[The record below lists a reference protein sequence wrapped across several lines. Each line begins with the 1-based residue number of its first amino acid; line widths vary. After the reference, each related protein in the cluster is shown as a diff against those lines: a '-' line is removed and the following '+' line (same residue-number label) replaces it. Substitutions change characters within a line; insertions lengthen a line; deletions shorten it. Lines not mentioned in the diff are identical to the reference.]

1 LKQRIVKG
9 FKIILPLLIG
19 VYLTWY
25 FLSNAVSSEKRS
37 FYITSSLSET
47 SALEYYQYNFS
58 AIQNNIKLTE
68 DSTFRATFLLH
79 KSITLE
85 DFKSENL
92 DDERLVKEIF
102 SLKES
107 TLSKPILTS
116 GGYKL
121 IYLSDIQPEIT
132 KEDFIASFRNV
143 NYFWIF
149 LALLIALLSH
159 LSRAYRWKYL
169 LEPLNIK
176 PKLSLMYHSVMI
188 GYIINLTIPRSGE
201 VARAAYFSK
210 YQNSSSE
217 KVFGTIVVERVID
230 LLMFGLV
237 FLITIFL
244 QTDQDRF
251 SQIRQAESGGLPSW
265 VLPLIIAGGI
275 ILFVTVISIK
285 RLREKAI
292 KFIKGVLE
300 GCLTILKLKN
310 KSAFILHTL
319 FIWFAYILML
329 FITALSMPQMQSIDV
344 SALFACFIA
353 GTIAIGATPG
363 GIGLYPIMV
372 ASILIQLYGY
382 QQESANAFG
391 IIMWTTQTLFLVVL
405 GIISLVAIK
414 KES

>member
-1 LKQRIVKG
+1 MKKSIIKG

-25 FLSNAVSSEKRS
+25 FVSNAITAEKRS

-47 SALEYYQYNFS
+47 TALEYYQYNNSTF
-58 AIQNNIKLTE
+58 QNNISLIE
-68 DSTFRATFLLH
+68 DSTFKATFSFY

-85 DFKSENL
+85 DFKNENIG
-92 DDERLVKEIF
+92 DEKLVREIF
-102 SLKES
+102 LLSES

-116 GGYKL
+116 NGYKL

-132 KEDFIASFRNV
+132 KEDFIASFSNV
-143 NYFWIF
+143 NYFWII
-149 LALLIALLSH
+149 LALIIALLSH
-159 LSRAYRWKYL
+159 MSRAYRWKYL
-169 LEPLNIK
+169 LEPLDIK

-251 SQIRQAESGGLPSW
+251 TQIRQAESSGLPSW
-265 VLPLIIAGGI
+265 VLPLIIAGGV
-275 ILFVTVISIK
+275 ILFVTIIGIK

-310 KSAFILHTL
+310 KRAFILHTL
-319 FIWFAYILML
+319 FIWVAYILML
-329 FITALSMPQMQSIDV
+329 FITALSIPQMQSIDV

-372 ASILIQLYGY
+372 ASVLIQLYGY

-391 IIMWTTQTLFLVVL
+391 TIMWTTQTLFLIIL
-405 GIISLVAIK
+405 GLISLVAIK

>member
-1 LKQRIVKG
+1 MKKSIIKG

-25 FLSNAVSSEKRS
+25 FVSNAITAEKRS

-47 SALEYYQYNFS
+47 TALEYYQYNNSTF
-58 AIQNNIKLTE
+58 QNNISLIE
-68 DSTFRATFLLH
+68 DSTFKATFSFY

-85 DFKSENL
+85 DFKNENIG
-92 DDERLVKEIF
+92 DEKLVREIF
-102 SLKES
+102 LLSES

-116 GGYKL
+116 NGYKL

-132 KEDFIASFRNV
+132 KEDFIASFSNV
-143 NYFWIF
+143 NYFWII
-149 LALLIALLSH
+149 LALIIALLSH
-159 LSRAYRWKYL
+159 MSRAYRWKYL
-169 LEPLNIK
+169 LEPLDIK

-251 SQIRQAESGGLPSW
+251 TQIRQAESSGLPSW
-265 VLPLIIAGGI
+265 VFPLIIAGGV
-275 ILFVTVISIK
+275 ILFVTIIGIK

-310 KSAFILHTL
+310 KRAFILHTL
-319 FIWFAYILML
+319 FIWVAYILML
-329 FITALSMPQMQSIDV
+329 FITALSIPQMQSIDV

-372 ASILIQLYGY
+372 ASVLIQLYGY

-391 IIMWTTQTLFLVVL
+391 IIMWTTQTLFMIIL
-405 GIISLVAIK
+405 GLISLVAIK

>member
-1 LKQRIVKG
+1 MKKSIIKG

-25 FLSNAVSSEKRS
+25 FVSNAITAEKRS

-47 SALEYYQYNFS
+47 TALEYYQYNNSTF
-58 AIQNNIKLTE
+58 QNNISLIE
-68 DSTFRATFLLH
+68 DSTFKATFSFY

-85 DFKSENL
+85 DFKNENVG
-92 DDERLVKEIF
+92 DEKLVREIF
-102 SLKES
+102 LLSES

-116 GGYKL
+116 NGYKL

-132 KEDFIASFRNV
+132 KEDFIASFSNV
-143 NYFWIF
+143 NYFWII
-149 LALLIALLSH
+149 LALIIALLSH
-159 LSRAYRWKYL
+159 MSRAYRWKYL
-169 LEPLNIK
+169 LEPLDIK

-251 SQIRQAESGGLPSW
+251 TQIRQAESSGLPSW
-265 VLPLIIAGGI
+265 VLPLITAGGL
-275 ILFVTVISIK
+275 ILFVTIIGIK

-310 KSAFILHTL
+310 KRAFILHTL
-319 FIWFAYILML
+319 FIWVAYILML
-329 FITALSMPQMQSIDV
+329 FITALSIPQMQSIDV

-372 ASILIQLYGY
+372 ASVLIQLYGY

-391 IIMWTTQTLFLVVL
+391 IIMWTTQTLFLIIL
-405 GIISLVAIK
+405 GLISLVAIK

>member
-1 LKQRIVKG
+1 MKKSIIKG

-25 FLSNAVSSEKRS
+25 FVSNAITAEKRS

-47 SALEYYQYNFS
+47 TALEYYQYNNSTF
-58 AIQNNIKLTE
+58 QNNISFIE
-68 DSTFRATFLLH
+68 DSTFKATFSFY

-85 DFKSENL
+85 DFKNENVG
-92 DDERLVKEIF
+92 DEKLVREIF
-102 SLKES
+102 LLSES

-116 GGYKL
+116 NGYKL
-121 IYLSDIQPEIT
+121 IYLSNIQPEIT
-132 KEDFIASFRNV
+132 KEDFIASFSNV
-143 NYFWIF
+143 NYFWII
-149 LALLIALLSH
+149 LALFIALLSH
-159 LSRAYRWKYL
+159 MSRAYRWKYL
-169 LEPLNIK
+169 LEPLDIK

-251 SQIRQAESGGLPSW
+251 TQIRQAESSGLPSW
-265 VLPLIIAGGI
+265 VFPLIIAGGV
-275 ILFVTVISIK
+275 ILFVTIIGIK

-310 KSAFILHTL
+310 KRAFILHTL
-319 FIWFAYILML
+319 FIWVAYILML
-329 FITALSMPQMQSIDV
+329 FITALSIPQMQSIDV

-372 ASILIQLYGY
+372 ASVLIQLYGY

-391 IIMWTTQTLFLVVL
+391 IIMWTTQTLFMIIL
-405 GIISLVAIK
+405 GLISLVAIK

>member
-1 LKQRIVKG
+1 MKKSIIKG

-25 FLSNAVSSEKRS
+25 FVSNAITAEKRS

-47 SALEYYQYNFS
+47 TALEYYQYNNSTF
-58 AIQNNIKLTE
+58 QNNISFIE
-68 DSTFRATFLLH
+68 DSTFKATFSFY

-85 DFKSENL
+85 DFKNENIG
-92 DDERLVKEIF
+92 DEKLVREIF
-102 SLKES
+102 LLSES

-116 GGYKL
+116 NGYKL
-121 IYLSDIQPEIT
+121 IYLSNIQPEIT
-132 KEDFIASFRNV
+132 KEDFIASFSNV
-143 NYFWIF
+143 NYFWII
-149 LALLIALLSH
+149 LALIIAFLSH
-159 LSRAYRWKYL
+159 MSRAYRWKYL
-169 LEPLNIK
+169 LEPLDIK

-251 SQIRQAESGGLPSW
+251 TQIRQAESSGLPSW
-265 VLPLIIAGGI
+265 VLPLIIAGGV
-275 ILFVTVISIK
+275 ILFVTIIGIK

-310 KSAFILHTL
+310 KRAFILHTL
-319 FIWFAYILML
+319 FIWVAYILML
-329 FITALSMPQMQSIDV
+329 FITALSIPQMQSIDV

-372 ASILIQLYGY
+372 ASVLIQLYGY

-391 IIMWTTQTLFLVVL
+391 IIMWTTQTLFMIIL
-405 GIISLVAIK
+405 GLISLVAIK

>member
-1 LKQRIVKG
+1 MKQRIVKG

-25 FLSNAVSSEKRS
+25 FLSNAVSAEKRS

-47 SALEYYQYNFS
+47 SALEFYQYNFS

-372 ASILIQLYGY
+372 ASVLIQLYGY

>member
-1 LKQRIVKG
+1 MKKSIIKG

-25 FLSNAVSSEKRS
+25 FVSNAITAEKRS

-47 SALEYYQYNFS
+47 TALEYYQYNNSTF
-58 AIQNNIKLTE
+58 QNNISLIE
-68 DSTFRATFLLH
+68 DSTFKASFSFY

-85 DFKSENL
+85 DFKNENIG
-92 DDERLVKEIF
+92 DEKLVREIF
-102 SLKES
+102 LLSES

-116 GGYKL
+116 NGYKL

-132 KEDFIASFRNV
+132 KEDFIASFSNV
-143 NYFWIF
+143 NYFWII
-149 LALLIALLSH
+149 LALIIAFLSH
-159 LSRAYRWKYL
+159 MSRAYRWKYL
-169 LEPLNIK
+169 LEPLDIK

-251 SQIRQAESGGLPSW
+251 TQIRQAESSGLPSW
-265 VLPLIIAGGI
+265 VFPLIIAGGV
-275 ILFVTVISIK
+275 ILFVTIIGIK

-310 KSAFILHTL
+310 KRAFILHTL
-319 FIWFAYILML
+319 FIWVAYILML
-329 FITALSMPQMQSIDV
+329 FITALSIPQMQSIDV

-372 ASILIQLYGY
+372 ASVLIQLYGY

-391 IIMWTTQTLFLVVL
+391 IIMWTTQTLFMIIL
-405 GIISLVAIK
+405 GLISLVAIK

>member
-1 LKQRIVKG
+1 MKKSIIKG

-25 FLSNAVSSEKRS
+25 FVSNAITAEKRS

-47 SALEYYQYNFS
+47 TALEYYQYNNSTF
-58 AIQNNIKLTE
+58 QNNISLIE
-68 DSTFRATFLLH
+68 DSTFKATFSFY

-85 DFKSENL
+85 DFKNENIG
-92 DDERLVKEIF
+92 DEKLVREIF
-102 SLKES
+102 LLSES

-116 GGYKL
+116 NGYKL
-121 IYLSDIQPEIT
+121 IYLSNIQPEIT
-132 KEDFIASFRNV
+132 KEDFIASFSNV
-143 NYFWIF
+143 NYFWII
-149 LALLIALLSH
+149 LALIIALLSH
-159 LSRAYRWKYL
+159 MSRAYRWKYL
-169 LEPLNIK
+169 LEPLDIK

-251 SQIRQAESGGLPSW
+251 TQIRQAESSGLPSW
-265 VLPLIIAGGI
+265 VLPLIIAGGV
-275 ILFVTVISIK
+275 ILFVTIIGIK

-310 KSAFILHTL
+310 KRAFILHTL
-319 FIWFAYILML
+319 FIWVAYILML
-329 FITALSMPQMQSIDV
+329 FITALSIPQMQSIDV

-372 ASILIQLYGY
+372 ASVLIQLYGY

-391 IIMWTTQTLFLVVL
+391 IIMWTTQTLFMIIL
-405 GIISLVAIK
+405 GLISLVAIK

>member
-1 LKQRIVKG
+1 MKQRIVKG

-25 FLSNAVSSEKRS
+25 FLSNAVSAEKRS

-116 GGYKL
+116 GGYRL

>member
-1 LKQRIVKG
+1 MKKSIIKG

-25 FLSNAVSSEKRS
+25 FVSNAITAEKRS

-47 SALEYYQYNFS
+47 TALEYYQYNNSTF
-58 AIQNNIKLTE
+58 QNNISLIE
-68 DSTFRATFLLH
+68 DSTFKATFSFY

-85 DFKSENL
+85 DFKNENIG
-92 DDERLVKEIF
+92 DEKLVREIF
-102 SLKES
+102 LLSES

-116 GGYKL
+116 NGYKL

-132 KEDFIASFRNV
+132 KEDFIASFSNV
-143 NYFWIF
+143 NYFWII
-149 LALLIALLSH
+149 LALIIALLSH
-159 LSRAYRWKYL
+159 MSRAYRWKYL
-169 LEPLNIK
+169 LEPLDIK

-251 SQIRQAESGGLPSW
+251 TQIRQAESSGLPSW
-265 VLPLIIAGGI
+265 VFPLIIAGGV
-275 ILFVTVISIK
+275 ILFVTIIGIK

-310 KSAFILHTL
+310 KRAFILHTL
-319 FIWFAYILML
+319 FIWVAYILML
-329 FITALSMPQMQSIDV
+329 FITALSIPQMQSIDV

-372 ASILIQLYGY
+372 ASVLIQLYGY

-391 IIMWTTQTLFLVVL
+391 IIMWTTQTLFLIIL
-405 GIISLVAIK
+405 GLISLVAIK

>member
-1 LKQRIVKG
+1 MKKSIIKG

-25 FLSNAVSSEKRS
+25 FVSNAITAEKRS

-47 SALEYYQYNFS
+47 TALEYYQYNNSTF
-58 AIQNNIKLTE
+58 QNNISLIE
-68 DSTFRATFLLH
+68 DSTFKATFSFY

-85 DFKSENL
+85 DFKNENIGN
-92 DDERLVKEIF
+92 EKLVREIF
-102 SLKES
+102 LLSES

-116 GGYKL
+116 NGYKL

-132 KEDFIASFRNV
+132 KEDFIASFSNV
-143 NYFWIF
+143 NYFWII
-149 LALLIALLSH
+149 LALIIALLSH
-159 LSRAYRWKYL
+159 MSRAYRWKYL
-169 LEPLNIK
+169 LEPLDIK

-251 SQIRQAESGGLPSW
+251 TQIRQAESSGLPSW
-265 VLPLIIAGGI
+265 VLPLITAGGV
-275 ILFVTVISIK
+275 ILFVTIIGIK

-310 KSAFILHTL
+310 KRAFILHTL
-319 FIWFAYILML
+319 FIWVAYILML
-329 FITALSMPQMQSIDV
+329 FITALSIPQMQSIDV

-372 ASILIQLYGY
+372 ASVLIQLYGY

-391 IIMWTTQTLFLVVL
+391 IIMWTTQTLFLIIL
-405 GIISLVAIK
+405 GLISLVAIK

>member
-1 LKQRIVKG
+1 MKQRIVKG

-25 FLSNAVSSEKRS
+25 FLSNAVSAEKRS

-47 SALEYYQYNFS
+47 SALEFYQYNFS

-116 GGYKL
+116 GGYRL

-372 ASILIQLYGY
+372 ASVLIQLYGY

-405 GIISLVAIK
+405 GIISLLAIK

>member
-25 FLSNAVSSEKRS
+25 FLSNAVSAEKRS

-116 GGYKL
+116 GGYRL

>member
-1 LKQRIVKG
+1 MKKSIIKG

-25 FLSNAVSSEKRS
+25 FVSNAITAEKRS

-47 SALEYYQYNFS
+47 TALEYYQYNNSTF
-58 AIQNNIKLTE
+58 QNNISLIE
-68 DSTFRATFLLH
+68 DSTFKATFSFY

-85 DFKSENL
+85 DFKNENVG
-92 DDERLVKEIF
+92 DEKLVREIF
-102 SLKES
+102 LLSES

-116 GGYKL
+116 NGYKL

-132 KEDFIASFRNV
+132 KEDFIASFSNV
-143 NYFWIF
+143 NYFWII
-149 LALLIALLSH
+149 LALIIALLSH
-159 LSRAYRWKYL
+159 MSRAYRWKYL
-169 LEPLNIK
+169 LEPLDIK

-251 SQIRQAESGGLPSW
+251 TQIRQAESSGLPSW
-265 VLPLIIAGGI
+265 VFPLIIAGGV
-275 ILFVTVISIK
+275 ILFVTIIGIK

-310 KSAFILHTL
+310 KRAFILHTL
-319 FIWFAYILML
+319 FIWVAYILML
-329 FITALSMPQMQSIDV
+329 FITALSIPQMQSIDV

-372 ASILIQLYGY
+372 ASVLIQLYGY

-391 IIMWTTQTLFLVVL
+391 IIMWTTQTLFMIIL
-405 GIISLVAIK
+405 GLISLVAIK

>member
-1 LKQRIVKG
+1 MKQRIVKG

-25 FLSNAVSSEKRS
+25 FLSNAVSAEKRS

-372 ASILIQLYGY
+372 ASVLIQLYGY

>member
-1 LKQRIVKG
+1 MKKSIIKG

-25 FLSNAVSSEKRS
+25 FVSNAITAEKRS

-47 SALEYYQYNFS
+47 TALEYYQYNNSTF
-58 AIQNNIKLTE
+58 QNNISLIE
-68 DSTFRATFLLH
+68 DSTFKATFSFY

-85 DFKSENL
+85 DFKNENIG
-92 DDERLVKEIF
+92 DEKLVREIF
-102 SLKES
+102 LLSES

-116 GGYKL
+116 NGYKL

-132 KEDFIASFRNV
+132 KEDFIASFSNV
-143 NYFWIF
+143 NYFWII
-149 LALLIALLSH
+149 LALIIALLSH
-159 LSRAYRWKYL
+159 MSRAYRWKYL
-169 LEPLNIK
+169 LEPLDIK

-251 SQIRQAESGGLPSW
+251 TQIRQAESSGLPSW
-265 VLPLIIAGGI
+265 VLPLIIAGGV
-275 ILFVTVISIK
+275 ILFVTIIGIK

-310 KSAFILHTL
+310 KRAFILHTL
-319 FIWFAYILML
+319 FIWVAYILML
-329 FITALSMPQMQSIDV
+329 FITALSIPQMQSIDV

-372 ASILIQLYGY
+372 ASVLIQLYGY

-391 IIMWTTQTLFLVVL
+391 IIMWTTQTLFLIIL
-405 GIISLVAIK
+405 GLISLVAIK

>member
-1 LKQRIVKG
+1 MKQRIVKG

-25 FLSNAVSSEKRS
+25 FLSNAVSAEKRS

-47 SALEYYQYNFS
+47 SALEFYQYNFS

-116 GGYKL
+116 GGYRL

-372 ASILIQLYGY
+372 ASVLIQLYGY

>member
-1 LKQRIVKG
+1 MKKSIIKG

-25 FLSNAVSSEKRS
+25 FVSNAITAEKRS

-47 SALEYYQYNFS
+47 TALEYYQYNNSTF
-58 AIQNNIKLTE
+58 QNNISLIE
-68 DSTFRATFLLH
+68 DSTFKATFSFY

-85 DFKSENL
+85 DFKNENIG
-92 DDERLVKEIF
+92 DEKLVREIF
-102 SLKES
+102 LLSES

-116 GGYKL
+116 NGYKL
-121 IYLSDIQPEIT
+121 IYLSNIQPEIT
-132 KEDFIASFRNV
+132 KEDFIASFSNV
-143 NYFWIF
+143 NYFWII
-149 LALLIALLSH
+149 LALIIALLSH
-159 LSRAYRWKYL
+159 MSRAYRWKYL
-169 LEPLNIK
+169 LEPLDIK

-251 SQIRQAESGGLPSW
+251 TQIRQAESSGLPSW
-265 VLPLIIAGGI
+265 VLPLIIAGGV
-275 ILFVTVISIK
+275 ILFVTIIGIK

-310 KSAFILHTL
+310 KRAFILHTL
-319 FIWFAYILML
+319 FIWVAYILML
-329 FITALSMPQMQSIDV
+329 FITALSIPQMQSIDV

-372 ASILIQLYGY
+372 ASVLIQLYGY

-391 IIMWTTQTLFLVVL
+391 TIMWTTQTLFLIIL
-405 GIISLVAIK
+405 GLISLVAIK